1 MSTGAD
7 TDMTEPLR
15 EPLARHIWD
24 TRYRWRSGGLPLE
37 PDIDATWN
45 RVATAT
51 AAVEP
56 ARAAELREQFLDV
69 LRDFRFLPGGRIL
82 AGAGTQDQVT
92 LFNCFVMGLIE
103 DSMNGIFEALRE
115 GALTMQQGGGLGYDF
130 STLRPRGT
138 VARRTG
144 MIASGTPSFMRI
156 WDAMCGSVLSTGA
169 RRGAMMATLRCDHP
183 DIEEFVTAKRQPGAL
198 QRFNLS
204 VQVSDAFLRAVD
216 ADLKW
221 PLVFPADTID
231 GSPGG
236 NGPTVLRRW
245 PGRHGVVPCR
255 VLRTIPARELWDL
268 ITREAY
274 DHAEPG
280 VLFVDRINET
290 NNLHYCETISATNPC
305 GEVPLPPYGACNLGS
320 INLTRFVEAPFSAH
334 ARLDLDAI
342 ARAAGTAVHLL
353 DNVIDATRFP
363 LAEQAE
369 VEQSRRRL
377 GLGITGLADALIML
391 GLHYGSP
398 AARDRAATAMRTVCH
413 AAYRA
418 SIQLAGDKG
427 SFPLF
432 DREAYLESAFIRSL
446 PQDIQAGISTCG
458 VRNSH
463 LTAVAPSGTISLLAN
478 VISNGIEP
486 VYAFRHWRHILD
498 ASGNYGQHEVIDY
511 ALRAFREQHG
521 DAALPDAFVTA
532 HELDADAHLRMQAA
546 LQPYVDSSISKTINM
561 PADTT
566 FASFR
571 SVFRH
576 ARELGLK
583 GCTAFRPNAVTGAI
597 LEDESEPPDRHCC
610 SLEREGD

>member
-216 ADLKW
+216 AD
-221 PLVFPADTID
+221 D
-231 GSPGG
+231 GHGSVAVVGDHAGG
-236 NGPTVLRRW
+236 LRR
-245 PGRHGVVPCR
+245 
-255 VLRTIPARELWDL
+255 A
-268 ITREAY
+268 
-274 DHAEPG
+274 
-280 VLFVDRINET
+280 
-290 NNLHYCETISATNPC
+290 
-305 GEVPLPPYGACNLGS
+305 
-320 INLTRFVEAPFSAH
+320 LT
-334 ARLDLDAI
+334 
-342 ARAAGTAVHLL
+342 
-353 DNVIDATRFP
+353 
-363 LAEQAE
+363 LAF
-369 VEQSRRRL
+369 
-377 GLGITGLADALIML
+377 G
-391 GLHYGSP
+391 
-398 AARDRAATAMRTVCH
+398 
-413 AAYRA
+413 
-418 SIQLAGDKG
+418 
-427 SFPLF
+427 
-432 DREAYLESAFIRSL
+432 
-446 PQDIQAGISTCG
+446 
-458 VRNSH
+458 
-463 LTAVAPSGTISLLAN
+463 
-478 VISNGIEP
+478 
-486 VYAFRHWRHILD
+486 
-498 ASGNYGQHEVIDY
+498 
-511 ALRAFREQHG
+511 
-521 DAALPDAFVTA
+521 
-532 HELDADAHLRMQAA
+532 
-546 LQPYVDSSISKTINM
+546 
-561 PADTT
+561 
-566 FASFR
+566 
-571 SVFRH
+571 
-576 ARELGLK
+576 
-583 GCTAFRPNAVTGAI
+583 
-597 LEDESEPPDRHCC
+597 
-610 SLEREGD
+610 